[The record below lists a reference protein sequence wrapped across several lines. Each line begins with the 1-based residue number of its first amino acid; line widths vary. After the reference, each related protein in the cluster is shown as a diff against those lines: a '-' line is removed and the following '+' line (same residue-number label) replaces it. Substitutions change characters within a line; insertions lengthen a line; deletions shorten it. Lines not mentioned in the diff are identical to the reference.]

1 MAIMDKA
8 VRGLGKIT
16 GTTIKVVKDAPKK
29 TVEKSKGLKDAFVD
43 GLNADKAT
51 KTPNVPE
58 I

>member
-29 TVEKSKGLKDAFVD
+29 TVEKSKSLKDSFVD
-43 GLNADKAT
+43 GLNADKP
-51 KTPNVPE
+51 KDTPNVPE